1 MGGERHT
8 AANTSAK
15 DGGNGRLYAI
25 DVFSAIASAAPCAA
39 LVCMIDQAVTQNAS
53 KTATIGQS
61 IKQNFVKMFTQPKTF
76 FGGKAYLAVAVVYS
90 GTYITANSIMTWTEK
105 RESDHKN
112 DAYIKLAG
120 TSAVNIGLGVTKDSM
135 FAVWFGKGSAASALA
150 FPATS
155 WGLFIFRDVLTV
167 GAGFIFPQ
175 MVSNALVKNG
185 VIKSQA
191 TSDIVSQLTVPMAF
205 QTVLTPIHL
214 MALDVYNRPG
224 KPVNDRV
231 NYISSIFKESFAV
244 RIARVGVVYGIAGVG
259 NKFIRKG
266 LREATE

>member
-120 TSAVNIGLGVTKDSM
+120 KPRPPLFLWRESPAHPTLIEIAHAHESTLARTAGTSAVNIGLGVTKDSM

-155 WGLFIFRDVLTV
+155 WYARSPAGRDTELPHLPGLAFR
-167 GAGFIFPQ
+167 AGPH
-175 MVSNALVKNG
+175 V
-185 VIKSQA
+185 
-191 TSDIVSQLTVPMAF
+191 
-205 QTVLTPIHL
+205 H
-214 MALDVYNRPG
+214 
-224 KPVNDRV
+224 RV
-231 NYISSIFKESFAV
+231 
-244 RIARVGVVYGIAGVG
+244 
-259 NKFIRKG
+259 
-266 LREATE
+266 